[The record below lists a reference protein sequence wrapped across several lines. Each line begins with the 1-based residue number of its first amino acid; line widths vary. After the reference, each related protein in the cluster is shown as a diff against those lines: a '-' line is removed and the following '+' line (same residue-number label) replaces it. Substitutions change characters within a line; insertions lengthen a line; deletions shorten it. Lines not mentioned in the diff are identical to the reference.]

1 MLICIYPIGALWDYP
16 FINLSIFLGRFL
28 NPDLLTSFNFY
39 ILSSP
44 LVPMV
49 VFLGLAA
56 WLPAES
62 LRPTSF
68 FLPRAAE
75 NSHERLYANIGFFYT
90 LNHR

>member
-1 MLICIYPIGALWDYP
+1 MLICICPIGALWDYP

-56 WLPAES
+56 WLPGWLAVWLAVWLTAGWLASS
-62 LRPTSF
+62 LV
-68 FLPRAAE
+68 
-75 NSHERLYANIGFFYT
+75 N
-90 LNHR
+90 